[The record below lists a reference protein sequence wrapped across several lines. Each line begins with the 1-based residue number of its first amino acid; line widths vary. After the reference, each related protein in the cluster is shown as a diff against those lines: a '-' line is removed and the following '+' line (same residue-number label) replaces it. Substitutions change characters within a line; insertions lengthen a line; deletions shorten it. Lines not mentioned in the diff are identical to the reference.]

1 MLTNIYKQILA
12 NKYFLEIKWIMW
24 TGLFSALSPL
34 FMKYYVTMDSLYILF
49 FVILSECGIMYG
61 YYQIFQ
67 EGDFINKF
75 AIVKILALLFI
86 ILSGII
92 FFHSNF
98 NWYTFFGLLC
108 AFATIYLLN

>member
-1 MLTNIYKQILA
+1 MLTNIYKQLLA
-12 NKYFLEIKWIMW
+12 NKYLLEIKWIIW
-24 TGLFSALSPL
+24 AGLFSALSPI
-34 FMKYYVTMDSLYILF
+34 FMKYYVTTESLYILF
-49 FVILSECGIMYG
+49 LVALSECGIMYG

-86 ILSGII
+86 ILPGIV
-92 FFHSNF
+92 FFHSHF
-98 NWYTFFGLLC
+98 NWHTFFGLLC